1 MNLRP
6 PMKSRRNRKVRGRGP
21 GTGLGTTCGR
31 GNNGQ
36 KSRSGYSRKIGFEG
50 GQMPLVR
57 RLPKRGFNNTRF
69 EKNYQV
75 LRVSDLESFKDGDV
89 VDYKVLLD
97 RRLVNRKN
105 GFVKLIGGGE
115 LKKKLHIK
123 VNGISA
129 GAREAV
135 EKSGGTVD
143 LLKG

>member
-1 MNLRP
+1 
-6 PMKSRRNRKVRGRGP
+6 
-21 GTGLGTTCGR
+21 
-31 GNNGQ
+31 
-36 KSRSGYSRKIGFEG
+36 
-50 GQMPLVR
+50 MPLVR

-75 LRVSDLESFKDGDV
+75 LRVYDLESFKDGDV

>member
-6 PMKSRRNRKVRGRGP
+6 PMKSRRKRKVRGRGP

-97 RRLVNRKN
+97 KRLVNRKN

-115 LKKKLHIK
+115 LKKKLHVK